1 MGTVYA
7 EVSDITALGRTLTNQ
22 QQEAAEVLLAQA
34 SAKLRLMAQKYKKNI
49 DDLIADPVTG
59 EDYALAVKS
68 VVVQAVC
75 RAMDSIANASPA
87 ITQGSQS
94 ALGYTATYTYVNA
107 GQSLYF
113 LKNELKELGLRRQHY
128 GALEVYNLDTDS
140 QGD

>member
-1 MGTVYA
+1 MSEPSVYA
-7 EVSDITALGRTLTNQ
+7 NINDITAVGRRLSAEQ
-22 QQEAAEVLLAQA
+22 ADAALNLLKTA
-34 SAKLRLMAQKYKKNI
+34 SAKLRLEAKRH
-49 DDLIADPVTG
+49 DVDLDSMVAGDA
-59 EDYALAVKS
+59 DYAI
-68 VVVQAVC
+68 VVRSIIVQAVC
-75 RAMDSIANASPA
+75 RALDSIENASPA

-128 GALEVYNLDTDS
+128 GALEVYNLDTES

>member
-1 MGTVYA
+1 MSEPSVYA
-7 EVSDITALGRTLTNQ
+7 NINDITAVGRRLSAEQ
-22 QQEAAEVLLAQA
+22 ADAALNLLKTA
-34 SAKLRLMAQKYKKNI
+34 SAKLRLEAKRH
-49 DDLIADPVTG
+49 DVDLDAMVAGDA
-59 EDYALAVKS
+59 DYAI
-68 VVVQAVC
+68 VVRSIIVQAVC
-75 RAMDSIANASPA
+75 RALDSIANASPA

>member
-1 MGTVYA
+1 MSEPGVYA
-7 EVSDITALGRTLTNQ
+7 NINDITAVGRRLSAEQ
-22 QQEAAEVLLAQA
+22 ADAALNLLKTA
-34 SAKLRLMAQKYKKNI
+34 SAKLRLEAKRHGV
-49 DDLIADPVTG
+49 DLDAMVTG
-59 EDYALAVKS
+59 DADYAI
-68 VVVQAVC
+68 VVRSIIVQAVC
-75 RAMDSIANASPA
+75 RGLDSIANTSPA

-113 LKNELKELGLRRQHY
+113 LKNELKELGLRKQHC

>member
-1 MGTVYA
+1 MSEPGVYA
-7 EVSDITALGRTLTNQ
+7 NINDITAVGRRLSAEQ
-22 QQEAAEVLLAQA
+22 ADAALNLLKTA
-34 SAKLRLMAQKYKKNI
+34 SAKLRLEAKRHGV
-49 DDLIADPVTG
+49 DLDEMVTG
-59 EDYALAVKS
+59 DADYAI
-68 VVVQAVC
+68 VVRSIIVQAVC
-75 RAMDSIANASPA
+75 RALDSIANTSPA

-113 LKNELKELGLRRQHY
+113 LKNELKELGLRKQHF